1 MAAKRTK
8 QATKGKSAK
17 KSVAKAAKPARKPA
31 REAAKSSPRGD
42 SAKKPAAKKPAAKS
56 ASGKNTPAKGASN
69 SADVKKAAD
78 AKKAP
83 AKGQASKPGA
93 AKQQLGKT
101 AVAAKSSAQAPSPA
115 SGSASAKN
123 ASAKKAAPA
132 SRSASRPD
140 AAPAHRSEARAE
152 SSKLVIAPSSSSKA
166 GPSKPGASPVAAPRA
181 RAAAP
186 ATNRGADTITLVP
199 AQSRPSSAG
208 PSRPGGGVTLVRRAS
223 ERPAAASPPLPLP
236 MRKFEEPLTLEQ
248 RYEAVQKR
256 LAAPGSE
263 ELRKKYEESL
273 DMSWIYHDSAL
284 EGVVYT
290 LEELRAGLS
299 AEPVIVDSSLQPA
312 VDEIRRHKEAIDYV
326 RDYASKSRQPIT
338 MDVIKKIF
346 LILHPAEGDL
356 KTVKFRRDIP
366 QHRLYFHEY
375 APPDKI
381 AVGVR
386 KVVDWL
392 NEPETKKTRNGLR
405 IAARAHYDLLRVFP
419 FQNDSGKVSR
429 LFMNL
434 LLLRAGYPE
443 AIIHSTERQRYYD
456 ALKGVA
462 NVVLQMVQEAVEN
475 SLASVEK
482 LLDEHEARLRP
493 QPAAAA
499 PESSPAT

>member
-8 QATKGKSAK
+8 QAPKGKSAK
-17 KSVAKAAKPARKPA
+17 KSVAKAPKPAPKPA
-31 REAAKSSPRGD
+31 REPAQSSPRGD
-42 SAKKPAAKKPAAKS
+42 SS
-56 ASGKNTPAKGASN
+56 
-69 SADVKKAAD
+69 
-78 AKKAP
+78 KKAP
-83 AKGQASKPGA
+83 AKGAASKKAPAKGASKAAGAKKAAAKSAPSKKAAVQPATSKASSAKTSPA
-93 AKQQLGKT
+93 AKQPGKAPT
-101 AVAAKSSAQAPSPA
+101 AGKAGAQAPSQA
-115 SGSASAKN
+115 G
-123 ASAKKAAPA
+123 AKKVTAA
-132 SRSASRPD
+132 RP
-140 AAPAHRSEARAE
+140 SEARAE
-152 SSKLVIAPSSSSKA
+152 STKLVIAPTPSSK
-166 GPSKPGASPVAAPRA
+166 SGASKAPAPPAGAHRA

-186 ATNRGADTITLVP
+186 TTNRGADTITLVP

-208 PSRPGGGVTLVRRAS
+208 SSRPGAGVTLVRRAS

-236 MRKFEEPLTLEQ
+236 MRKLEEPLTLEQ
-248 RYEAVQKR
+248 RYEAVKKR

-375 APPDKI
+375 AAPDKI

-493 QPAAAA
+493 QPAAPA
-499 PESSPAT
+499 PESSPAS

>member
-17 KSVAKAAKPARKPA
+17 KSVAKAAKPARKADP
-31 REAAKSSPRGD
+31 
-42 SAKKPAAKKPAAKS
+42 
-56 ASGKNTPAKGASN
+56 TAKG
-69 SADVKKAAD
+69 SARSGG

-83 AKGQASKPGA
+83 AKKAGPKKAPTEKAPSKKAAIKKAPAKLAVAQNGDVKKTPPRAASKAPKL
-93 AKQQLGKT
+93 KQP
-101 AVAAKSSAQAPSPA
+101 SAQSQPSAKPSTRPPSVASSPA
-115 SGSASAKN
+115 G
-123 ASAKKAAPA
+123 AKKAPGARPSEANAPA
-132 SRSASRPD
+132 P
-140 AAPAHRSEARAE
+140 
-152 SSKLVIAPSSSSKA
+152 KLVIAPPAPTKSGSR
-166 GPSKPGASPVAAPRA
+166 GTPGRSHAPVM
-181 RAAAP
+181 
-186 ATNRGADTITLVP
+186 NRGADTITLVP
-199 AQSRPSSAG
+199 AKSRPSNPGA
-208 PSRPGGGVTLVRRAS
+208 SRSGAGVTLVRRAS

-236 MRKFEEPLTLEQ
+236 MRRYEEPLTLEQ

-263 ELRKKYEESL
+263 DLRKKYEESL

-290 LEELRAGLS
+290 LEELRAGL
-299 AEPVIVDSSLQPA
+299 APEPVIVDSSLQPA

-338 MDVIKKIF
+338 MDVIKKIY

-356 KTVKFRRDIP
+356 KTVKYRRDIP

-493 QPAAAA
+493 QPAPAS
-499 PESSPAT
+499 PESSTGD